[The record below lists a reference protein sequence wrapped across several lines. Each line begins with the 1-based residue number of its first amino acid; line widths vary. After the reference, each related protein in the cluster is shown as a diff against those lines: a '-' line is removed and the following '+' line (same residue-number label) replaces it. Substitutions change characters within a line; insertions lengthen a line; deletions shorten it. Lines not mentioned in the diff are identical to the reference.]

1 MADYT
6 LDQLRSL
13 WEEGSKA
20 GDFAPAEY
28 QTRQSPEGE
37 GGGGQ
42 TYEAYGVS
50 PNSILLQ
57 NGDPRYSMPTL
68 TKLSDEEGGGF
79 RSVTDMLGG
88 AEHVTYSPEGKVI
101 DRKFYENPKPSHQD
115 FLKLA
120 GGLAA
125 GVGGLSALAGAG
137 AAGAAGAGGFG
148 ITPEMAASL
157 FSGAAP
163 EAVGTGVASLGG
175 ELAGPL
181 IDATIPA
188 SYGSVVPGAAA
199 GAIGSAL
206 GGAGAA
212 GAAGAGGFGIT
223 PEAIASLYGAEA
235 AGGAAATG
243 AGTGGIA
250 SLGGGELAG
259 PLIDATI
266 PASYGTTVPGAAA
279 TGAAGATGAGGSLL
293 GDAAKAGV
301 SKLLSDPRLLTS
313 LAAGVGAGALTAHE
327 NKKKIGPVGYQG
339 KIDPNRL
346 KYNRDTGE
354 YTVRATGEKYAAGG
368 GIAGL
373 KPNEYKAGGRYLS
386 GPGDGMS
393 DNIKANI
400 DGQQEARLA
409 DGEFV
414 IPADVVSH
422 IGNGSSNAG
431 AKKLHAMMNRIR
443 RARTGNPKQGKQ
455 IKPEKY
461 LPA

>member
-20 GDFAPAEY
+20 GNFAPAEY

-57 NGDPRYSMPTL
+57 NGNPNYSMPTL

-88 AEHVTYSPEGKVI
+88 SEHVTYSPEGKVI
-101 DRKFYENPKPSHQD
+101 DRKFYDRPDPSHQE
-115 FLKLA
+115 FLKRFLPIVA
-120 GGLAA
+120 GGAGLAA
-125 GVGGLSALAGAG
+125 LS
-137 AAGAAGAGGFG
+137 
-148 ITPEMAASL
+148 
-157 FSGAAP
+157 
-163 EAVGTGVASLGG
+163 
-175 ELAGPL
+175 
-181 IDATIPA
+181 
-188 SYGSVVPGAAA
+188 
-199 GAIGSAL
+199 
-206 GGAGAA
+206 GAGAA

-243 AGTGGIA
+243 AAGAGGFGITPEAIA
-250 SLGGGELAG
+250 SLYGGAAPEAVGAGLAGGEFAG
-259 PLIDATI
+259 LSPSMFAG
-266 PASYGTTVPGAAA
+266 AEGAAA
-279 TGAAGATGAGGSLL
+279 TGAGAAGAGAASGAGTAAASGAGKGIADLITNPKIL
-293 GDAAKAGV
+293 GALGAAA
-301 SKLLSDPRLLTS
+301 
-313 LAAGVGAGALTAHE
+313 VGAGAASAADRGELA
-327 NKKKIGPVGYQG
+327 PVGLKSIPQY
-339 KIDPNRL
+339 KFEREALPIDTSRKPGVSPAQRYF
-346 KYNRDTGE
+346 KDS
-354 YTVRATGEKYAAGG
+354 YTKLAAGG

-373 KPNEYKAGGRYLS
+373 PRNEYKAGGRYLS

-400 DGQQEARLA
+400 DGIQEARLA

-431 AKKLHAMMNRIR
+431 AKRLHTMMARIR